1 MADMLEAASALVEA
15 SKEEDFKPSVES
27 LSRAFNLAEKT
38 EGVATVDSTL
48 FENDQEKALAEA
60 VETLALSGSASQQ
73 LKQLFALSP
82 VIDAFFENTMV
93 MAEDQAVRQ
102 NRLAILS
109 NLTQKAAKL
118 ARFNQINTK

>member
-1 MADMLEAASALVEA
+1 MAEKAEEVDAVDSALFEHA
-15 SKEEDFKPSVES
+15 EGES
-27 LSRAFNLAEKT
+27 LAGA
-38 EGVATVDSTL
+38 VDTL
-48 FENDQEKALAEA
+48 
-60 VETLALSGSASQQ
+60 VLSGSASHQ

-109 NLTQKAAKL
+109 HLTQKAAKL